1 MPTLPRGLSRATHP
15 LQPAASEHC
24 EARGPEHLVPR
35 AHPSPHRYSVTG
47 MSSLGLVSTYEILK
61 VWNIWC
67 PQLLVLLA
75 QVGVC
80 SDASKPPRLGSN
92 HTELLGSGKSLNSAD
107 SSDNTRCGVPGQQST
122 GHCTHIKSITVVIYF
137 ESKKCCG
144 SPPCGTFPIR
154 RLTPV
159 R

>member
-61 VWNIWC
+61 GWNIWC

-80 SDASKPPRLGSN
+80 SDASQPTPLGQ
-92 HTELLGSGKSLNSAD
+92 TTLNSWGQGNPSTLQTLLTAQ
-107 SSDNTRCGVPGQQST
+107 CGVPGQQST
-122 GHCTHIKSITVVIYF
+122 GHCARIKSITVAIYF

-144 SPPCGTFPIR
+144 PPPCGTFPIR